1 MKKKYVA
8 LVLAVMMVLSL
19 AVGCGGGSSTPADS
33 TSGDDGA
40 SAAYTASW
48 KFAHNESERGTMQ
61 IYAAKFKELVEEKS
75 GGNITVDIYPD
86 GTLGSG
92 DSIIELL
99 QGGGVEFALADSGY
113 IGSFVPESQLFRVH
127 FLLTDD
133 PSVNRELLKGEAM
146 EMLNEKFLQNDMRVM
161 QHFQAGLVYWTG
173 NKAFH
178 SIDDFKDVK
187 MRTVPT
193 PVLIDIYKSY
203 GASPTTVNYSEMY
216 SALQL
221 GVADAQE
228 NPIST
233 VEELTLNEVQSTL
246 TMSGHYTFIDTCVVN
261 SAFYDA
267 LPGDVKAMLDEVYAE
282 LDTYIEDAI
291 REYEDGILK
300 TIEETTDMEIVYLT
314 DEEKEAF
321 RVFNEENREMLRSS
335 LGDSGME
342 ILLKLQEEKAA
353 LQ

>member
-1 MKKKYVA
+1 MKKCMA
-8 LVLAVMMVLSL
+8 LVLALVLALSL
-19 AVGCGGGSSTPADS
+19 LVGCGSQPVNGN
-33 TSGDDGA
+33 TSGEEGT
-40 SAAYTASW
+40 YTANW

-99 QGGGVEFALADSGY
+99 QGGGLEFALADSGY
-113 IGSFVPESQLFRVH
+113 IGSFVPESQIFRAH

-133 PSVNRELLKGEAM
+133 MDNNRKLLTGEGIG
-146 EMLNEKFLQNDMRVM
+146 MLNDKFQDNGMTVM

-178 SIDDFKDVK
+178 NIQDFSGVK

-193 PVLIDIYKSY
+193 PVLISIYEAY
-203 GASPTTVNYSEMY
+203 GAAPTTVNYSEMY

-221 GVADAQE
+221 GVAEAQE

-233 VEELTLNEVQSTL
+233 VEELSLYDVQSTL
-246 TMSGHYTFIDTCVVN
+246 TLSGHYTFIDTCVAN
-261 SAFYDA
+261 SAFYDS
-267 LPGDVKAMLDEVYAE
+267 LPEDVKTMLAEIFEELGPYAE
-282 LDTYIEDAI
+282 NEIKT
-291 REYEDGILK
+291 YEDGVLENIK
-300 TIEETTDMEIVYLT
+300 TNTDMEVVELT

-321 RVFNEENREMLRSS
+321 RSFNEENREILRPS

-342 ILLKLQEEKAA
+342 ILLKIQEEKAA
-353 LQ
+353 MS